1 MAAASYS
8 SDVLHTFYGSIPRRE
23 NVRLQEPLNEVEPVL
38 DEFELNQNN
47 FGEWLREW
55 RMNISQENPNR
66 GDLDMF
72 ERGNRT
78 RIIDLIEKEIQELK
92 SVRVSFQMQVKFS
105 RERNGAMEEMMH
117 FFQND
122 NPQVFNQHNER
133 KIREKFDSSIEITK
147 GEVEHWNEE
156 GSGWNVE
163 KIELFDVKLLVM
175 IKYW

>member
-1 MAAASYS
+1 MAAARYS
-8 SDVLHTFYGSIPRRE
+8 SDVLESFYGTIPRRE
-23 NVRLQEPLNEVEPVL
+23 NVRLPEPLNEVVEPVL

-66 GDLDMF
+66 GDLNMF

-78 RIIDLIEKEIQELK
+78 KIIDLIEQEIQKLK

-105 RERNGAMEEMMH
+105 REIKGAMEEMKH

-122 NPQVFNQHNER
+122 NPHVFNQYNEKKMR
-133 KIREKFDSSIEITK
+133 KI
-147 GEVEHWNEE
+147 
-156 GSGWNVE
+156 
-163 KIELFDVKLLVM
+163 
-175 IKYW
+175 